1 MKTGGVVDAALCKQQ
16 YEVEVRYVSDLLK
29 LTTHACICIL
39 HGSVAHSTLLD
50 HMTHC
55 YESQHV
61 IN

>member
-1 MKTGGVVDAALCKQQ
+1 MDAALCKQQ